1 MQSKIFH
8 VVAVAGLVLSATG
21 VYADAAYPSKPVRLI
36 IPFAPGGATDVVGRA
51 LGQRLS
57 VKWGQQVIVE
67 NRAGAGGNIGADVVA
82 KSAPDG
88 YTILL
93 ASPAEITINSHLY
106 PKMPFDPAKDF
117 VPVAKVATAPLVLVV
132 HPSVKAK
139 NVSELIAEAKAAPG
153 KLNYASSGSGGPQH
167 LAGEQFKMVAGVDML
182 HVPYKGGAPAIADL
196 LGGQVQVFF
205 AGVPPALPH
214 IKAGKIRALAATSAK
229 RSPLLPDVPT
239 VRESGGPDF
248 VVENWQGIFVPAGTP
263 KDIVSKLHTD
273 ITEITARKEFAEN
286 LLAQG
291 AEATGSTQQ
300 AFQAFVD
307 AESRKYAELV
317 RKSGAKL
324 D

>member
-1 MQSKIFH
+1 MKAKH
-8 VVAVAGLVLSATG
+8 YVAGMV
-21 VYADAAYPSKPVRLI
+21 AAVGLAITSVQAETNYPNKPVRLVV
-36 IPFAPGGATDVVGRA
+36 PFAPGGATDMVGRA

-67 NRAGAGGNIGADVVA
+67 NRAGAGGNIGADIVA
-82 KSAPDG
+82 KSAADG

-93 ASPAEITINSHLY
+93 ASPAEITINPHLY
-106 PKMPFDPAKDF
+106 PKMPFNPATDF
-117 VPVAKVATAPLVLVV
+117 TPVAKVATAPLVLVV
-132 HPSVKAK
+132 HPSIKAQNVK
-139 NVSELIAEAKAAPG
+139 SLIAEAKAAPG

-167 LAGEQFKMVAGVDML
+167 LAAEQFKMAAGIDML

-229 RSPLLPDVPT
+229 RSALLPDVPT
-239 VRESGGPDF
+239 VRESGGPEF
-248 VVENWQGIFVPAGTP
+248 VVENWQGIFVPAATP
-263 KDIVSKLHTD
+263 KEIVTKLHSD
-273 ITEITARKEFAEN
+273 ISEITAQREFADN

-291 AEATGSTQQ
+291 AEATGGSQQ
-300 AFQAFVD
+300 DFRTFVEG
-307 AESRKYAELV
+307 ESRKYADLV
-317 RKSGAKL
+317 RQSGAKL

>member
-1 MQSKIFH
+1 MKYKMCGILAALGLAMSASLANAQS
-8 VVAVAGLVLSATG
+8 G
-21 VYADAAYPSKPVRLI
+21 YPAKPVRLV

-51 LGQRLS
+51 LAQRLS
-57 VKWGQQVIVE
+57 VQWGQQVIVE
-67 NRAGAGGNIGADVVA
+67 NRSGAGGNIGADVVA

-88 YTILL
+88 YTLLL
-93 ASPAEITINSHLY
+93 ASPAEITINPHIY

-117 VPVAKVATAPLVLVV
+117 IPVAKVATAPLVLVV
-132 HPSVKAK
+132 HPSVKAA
-139 NVSELIAEAKAAPG
+139 NVRELIGTATAAPG

-167 LAGEQFKMVAGVDML
+167 LAGEQFKMATSVQML

-214 IKAGKIRALAATSAK
+214 IKAGKLRALAVTSAK
-229 RSPLLPDVPT
+229 QSPLLPGVPT
-239 VRESGGPDF
+239 VTESGVPGF
-248 VVENWQGIFVPAGTP
+248 VVENWQGIFVPTGTP
-263 KDIVSKLHTD
+263 ADIVKKLHADITD
-273 ITEITARKEFAEN
+273 ITSRAEFAEN

-291 AEATGSTQQ
+291 AEATGGPQQ
-300 AFQAFVD
+300 EFRAFVS
-307 AESRKYAELV
+307 AESQKYRELV